1 MAGDDRKKKGKA
13 LPAKSHPTPAQ
24 KTPETDAS
32 PTGILGKIAG
42 IALLFFPIFPYQANL
57 KDPFLSVRFTLL
69 SAVLLMVTTFAFTR
83 RSQLSF
89 HFRHPLTKL
98 FFGALG
104 AFFAWGLICAFQAVN
119 AYESLFFLSRWLLL
133 SAAIGAWYIWG
144 KSGQLDWVYPT
155 LSIFLLIHAL
165 AGIMQ
170 YYNIGLDIIPGNLP
184 PYGFSGNRNLY
195 GSFLMLLLPFAVVQT
210 LRARGPGAVI
220 GGLGMALGIYALILS
235 QTRSAW
241 IGFLVG
247 GAFFVAAIVRY
258 RKQMPIGLLR
268 RIAFVSAGSIAAFF
282 LFFFILIKTDASGDL
297 GQRLKER
304 IYSLISFEDE
314 DQSTEAVRNMKERLY
329 VWGKTVN
336 MVKDH
341 PITGVGPGNWRI
353 VFPLYGSPPALPDQK
368 EEIDR
373 MMVRPHHM
381 YLQIAGETGIP
392 GVLLFYT
399 LGVLLLIAGFRLL
412 SPKKNPDGF
421 LPAILLTGA
430 LFSLSIDMTFSFPL
444 ERTEHAMLLTLICGI
459 FFSQLELQKGK
470 VKSRPISVAVFLIAI
485 PFLAFCIF
493 LGKEKWKFDYYI
505 QKSIVNELKG
515 RQAQTVKDAE
525 LGKSALVKL
534 GPICD
539 PMELHT
545 ARGYLNMQ
553 QYDKALQELE
563 KARQYNP
570 YLHRIFNT
578 IGAIYLR
585 QERYKDA
592 IDPLEKSLQYCPDY
606 RPSLINLA
614 YGYYR
619 IDDYAASKKVLEKI
633 DITPKDTLLQK
644 LNADVERRLALPP
657 QNTSNNGTH

>member
-1 MAGDDRKKKGKA
+1 MAGDDRKKKGKN
-13 LPAKSHPTPAQ
+13 PPSKSHQPPAQ
-24 KTPETDAS
+24 KTLKPDTS
-32 PTGILGKIAG
+32 STGILEKIAG
-42 IALLFFPIFPYQANL
+42 IALLFFSIFPFQSNL
-57 KDPFLSVRFTLL
+57 KDPFLGVRFTLL
-69 SAVLLMVTTFAFTR
+69 SAMLLLITTFGLTR
-83 RSQLSF
+83 HNRLSF

-98 FFGALG
+98 FFGGLAT
-104 AFFAWGLICAFQAVN
+104 FFAWGLLCSFQAVN

-133 SAAIGAWYIWG
+133 SIAIGAWYLWG
-144 KSGQLDWVYPT
+144 KSGQLGWVYPT
-155 LSIFLLIHAL
+155 LSIFLLIQAL
-165 AGIMQ
+165 AGILQ
-170 YYNIGLDIIPGNLP
+170 YYQIGLDIIPGNLP

-195 GSFLMLLLPFAVVQT
+195 GSLLMLLLPFAVVQT

-220 GGLGMALGIYALILS
+220 GGLSMALGIYALILS

-247 GAFFVAAIVRY
+247 GAFFVAAIVWY
-258 RKQMPIGLLR
+258 RKHVPGDLLR
-268 RIAFVSAGSIAAFF
+268 RITVVSAGSIVAFF
-282 LFFFILIKTDASGDL
+282 LFFFVLIKTDASGDL

-304 IYSLISFEDE
+304 ILSLISFEDT

-329 VWGKTVN
+329 VWSKTVN

-381 YLQIAGETGIP
+381 YLQIASEAGIP
-392 GVLLFYT
+392 GVLLFYAI
-399 LGVLLLIAGFRLL
+399 GVLLLIAGFRLL
-412 SPKKNPDGF
+412 SPKKNPEGF

-430 LFSLSIDMTFSFPL
+430 LLSLSIDMTFSFPL
-444 ERTEHAMLLTLICGI
+444 ERIEHAILLTLICGI
-459 FFSQLELQKGK
+459 FLSQLESQKGK
-470 VKSRPISVAVFLIAI
+470 ATSKSTPITVFLLIL
-485 PFLAFCIF
+485 PFLLFCIF

-525 LGKSALVKL
+525 QGKSALVKL

-563 KARQYNP
+563 KARVYNP

-619 IDDYAASKKVLEKI
+619 TDDYAASKKILGKI

-657 QNTSNNGTH
+657 QNTNSNGNH